1 MSDTASVLV
10 TGAAGYIGSRVT
22 KLLLDASHDVR
33 AIDDFSEGTIRRIG
47 DETVEEHDVR
57 ADDVGEMV
65 AEADAVMHLAAV
77 SGVQD
82 CDEHQRRAYDVNVR
96 GTDDVAWHCRE
107 HETPLVFPC
116 SMATLGDPVETP
128 ITADHPRDPVNF
140 YGVTKAMSE
149 EDVGWLADGAFPA
162 HVFLKS
168 NLYGHHTVGDR
179 TIGKSTVINIFV
191 EKALSGEPLTVH
203 EPGTQARDFVHVK
216 DVARAYLLSLDS
228 LLDTGS
234 TGSKTFPIAGGDCRS
249 ILEIGEVVQRIVREE
264 RGIDVPIEMVEN
276 PRENEAVGADFT
288 VDTSAAEET
297 IGFEAEYTVERAVR
311 EMVS

>member
-1 MSDTASVLV
+1 MNDDVSVLV

-22 KLLLDASHDVR
+22 RLLLEEGHDVTP
-33 AIDDFSEGTIRRIG
+33 IDDFSEGSVERVG
-47 DETVEEHDVR
+47 DVDVEETDIRNGDV
-57 ADDVGEMV
+57 ADMV
-65 AEADAVMHLAAV
+65 AVSDAVMHLAAV

-82 CDEHQRRAYDVNVR
+82 CEDDPARAHDVNVR
-96 GTDDVAWHCRE
+96 GTDRIAWHCRE

-128 ITADHPRDPVNF
+128 ITAEHPRDPVNF

-168 NLYGHHTVGDR
+168 NLYGHHTIGDR
-179 TIGKSTVINIFV
+179 TVGKSTVINIFV
-191 EKALSGEPLTVH
+191 EKALDGEPLTVH

-216 DVARAYLLSLDS
+216 DVARAYLLSLDE
-228 LLDTGS
+228 LLTTDATGAR
-234 TGSKTFPIAGGDCRS
+234 TFPIAGGDCLS
-249 ILEIGEVVQRIVREE
+249 IRELAETVQEIVMEE
-264 RGIDVPIEMVEN
+264 RGVEVPIEMVEN
-276 PRENEAVGADFT
+276 PRGSEAVGSDFT
-288 VDTSAAEET
+288 VDTSAAAEA